1 MESTCLVDNEND
13 LDNQLDDSSAGL
25 NFKLFEKGPFDTSDE
40 SKRCVLR
47 PFGQS
52 GYSNLKRTLNKSF
65 GKVIADS
72 VVKRSAEEPSDNDT
86 GIEET
91 KPKQDKQKG
100 KDKKKD
106 KDKKKNKEKIKSK
119 KDRKKRDKRN
129 EFVDELMKVFQ
140 SSDRRIDILEEK
152 VHRQTLEIGRV
163 SNYRQG
169 STDQGSV
176 ERDESS
182 WDGPLPS
189 SSSGRDGTRTSYCRS
204 SYGDLQRIYSQMM
217 FFETL

>member
-1 MESTCLVDNEND
+1 MKSTCLVDNEND

-25 NFKLFEKGPFDTSDE
+25 NFKLFENGQFNSADQ

-72 VVKRSAEEPSDNDT
+72 VVRRSAEEPSENDT
-86 GIEET
+86 DVVVE
-91 KPKQDKQKG
+91 KPKKKG
-100 KDKKKD
+100 KDRTKKNKQKEDKENKKKD
-106 KDKKKNKEKIKSK
+106 RDGKK
-119 KDRKKRDKRN
+119 KKRDKRN

-152 VHRQTLEIGRV
+152 IHHQTLEIGQG
-163 SNYRQG
+163 SNKHQG
-169 STDQGSV
+169 STDSLH
-176 ERDESS
+176 DEVNHDS
-182 WDGPLPS
+182 WCPNRGPFK
-189 SSSGRDGTRTSYCRS
+189 Y
-204 SYGDLQRIYSQMM
+204 
-217 FFETL
+217 

>member
-40 SKRCVLR
+40 SKRCVLS

-86 GIEET
+86 SIEDT
-91 KPKQDKQKG
+91 KPKS
-100 KDKKKD
+100 
-106 KDKKKNKEKIKSK
+106 NK
-119 KDRKKRDKRN
+119 
-129 EFVDELMKVFQ
+129 
-140 SSDRRIDILEEK
+140 
-152 VHRQTLEIGRV
+152 
-163 SNYRQG
+163 
-169 STDQGSV
+169 
-176 ERDESS
+176 
-182 WDGPLPS
+182 
-189 SSSGRDGTRTSYCRS
+189 
-204 SYGDLQRIYSQMM
+204 
-217 FFETL
+217 